1 MVFHAYAKNCNDD
14 WSWRY
19 LITAPDYNTF
29 NDWFE
34 TVRAKVG
41 DRVIYKLSSDFI
53 AYDRNKFALGDCTR
67 QNQEASKFLDKIMI
81 TLLNDRDGRTISTF
95 NNSWNTSA

>member
-14 WSWRY
+14 WSYRY
-19 LITAPDYNTF
+19 LITAADYNIF

-41 DRVIYKLSSDFI
+41 DRVFYKLSSDFI
-53 AYDRNKFALGDCTR
+53 SFDPTKFALWDCTR
-67 QNQEASKFLDKIMI
+67 QNKEAPQFVDKIMI
-81 TLLNDRDGRTISTF
+81 TLLHDRDSRIMSTF
-95 NNSWNTSA
+95 NNSWNSST